1 MERGKKNKMEQKR
14 MVEQE
19 LSRLMAF
26 TLELED
32 QLNAV
37 IKCE

>member
-1 MERGKKNKMEQKR
+1 MEQKRDKMEQK

-19 LSRLMAF
+19 LGKLMAF

-32 QLNAV
+32 ELNAV
-37 IKCE
+37 VKYE